1 MTKISDE
8 NACTIAEVLE
18 ILRRESYQEHVV
30 AEAERQLLAA
40 ADDLQADR
48 VEFVAGPRVHV
59 RLRANPVPLIERV
72 KRVIR
77 RRS

>member
-1 MTKISDE
+1 MKINPD
-8 NACTIAEVLE
+8 NARTIREVLE
-18 ILRRESYQEHVV
+18 ILRADGYQTHVV
-30 AEAERQLLAA
+30 EAAERQLQAA

-59 RLRANPVPLIERV
+59 RLRANPPPLFERV